1 VADTGPTDRP
11 ASWRTPDS
19 PYTVHADAAL
29 ADVPSAPA
37 AASADPMS
45 PRRRFDPLALLVG
58 LVCLTVAVLAVV
70 APAVLTAADPR
81 WVLAAAAVVVGGGAL
96 LATVRRR
103 R

>member
-1 VADTGPTDRP
+1 VADTGRP
-11 ASWRTPDS
+11 SSWHTPDS

-29 ADVPSAPA
+29 ATGEPA
-37 AASADPMS
+37 AP

-58 LVCLTVAVLAVV
+58 LVCLAVAVLAVV
-70 APAVLTAADPR
+70 APATLAAVDPR
-81 WVLAAAAVVVGGGAL
+81 WVLAGAAVVVGAGAL

>member
-11 ASWRTPDS
+11 ASWHTPDS

-29 ADVPSAPA
+29 AGAPPATASTSAA
-37 AASADPMS
+37 

-58 LVCLTVAVLAVV
+58 LVCLSVAVLAVV

-81 WVLAAAAVVVGGGAL
+81 WVLAAAAVVVGAGAL